1 MSRGAI
7 KTILVQ
13 LTGHPSDESALETAF
28 LVARLFDSHLE
39 CLHIAPDWQAKAAR
53 AAIHDMSGP
62 IMSQELF
69 ADFEQDTKATRWRA
83 ILHLAEFCM
92 RRHFSASD
100 SKLPSGRV
108 SVTLREISSGPGQTM
123 LHETR
128 FYDLVVLAREDGIE
142 DLGSLILN
150 AGRPVLV
157 APRQAPEN
165 LAPTIAI
172 AWKETAESARAIT
185 AAMPLLAKAD
195 RIFVLSVED
204 GRGSAATMESAERV
218 AQQLRWHGL
227 NTEAIYVN
235 PGDRSVVDEIV
246 KCAHDNKADL
256 IVSGGYGHSRL
267 RELILGGVTRDLL
280 RKSPLPVFWFH

>member
-1 MSRGAI
+1 MI
-7 KTILVQ
+7 KTILVP
-13 LTGHPSDESALETAF
+13 LTGHPSDESTLETAY

-39 CLHIAPDWQAKAAR
+39 CLHIAPDWQAKAAT
-53 AAIHDMSGP
+53 AAVHDMSGP
-62 IMSQELF
+62 IVSEEFF
-69 ADFEQDTKATRWRA
+69 ASFEQETKAMRWRA
-83 ILHLAEFCM
+83 RLHLAEFCK
-92 RRHFSASD
+92 RRQLSASD
-100 SKLPSGRV
+100 SKPPSGKV
-108 SVTLREISSGPGQTM
+108 SVTSREVSGEPWATM
-123 LHETR
+123 MHEAR
-128 FYDLVVLAREDGIE
+128 FHDLVVLAHQDAID

-195 RIFVLSVED
+195 RILVLSVED
-204 GRGSAATMESAERV
+204 GGGSAATMESAERV

-235 PGDRSVVDEIV
+235 PGDRPVPDEIV
-246 KCAHDNKADL
+246 KSAHDNKADL

-280 RKSPLPVFWFH
+280 RESPLPVFFFH

>member
-1 MSRGAI
+1 MF

-53 AAIHDMSGP
+53 AAVHDLSGP
-62 IMSQELF
+62 IVSQEFF
-69 ADFEQDTKATRWRA
+69 ASFEQDTKATRWRA
-83 ILHLAEFCM
+83 RLHLAEFCK
-92 RRHFSASD
+92 RRHLSASD
-100 SKLPSGRV
+100 SKPPSARV
-108 SVTLREISSGPGQTM
+108 SVTWREISSGTWRTM
-123 LHETR
+123 LRETR
-128 FYDLVVLAREDGIE
+128 FHDLVVLAREVGTD

-150 AGRPVLV
+150 AGRPVLI

-195 RIFVLSVED
+195 RILVLSVED

-227 NTEAIYVN
+227 NIEAIYVN
-235 PGDRSVVDEIV
+235 PGDRPVPGEIV
-246 KCAHDNKADL
+246 KSARDNKADL
-256 IVSGGYGHSRL
+256 IVAGGYGHPRL

-280 RKSPLPVFWFH
+280 RESSIPVLFFH

>member
-1 MSRGAI
+1 MI

-13 LTGHPSDESALETAF
+13 LTGHPSDESVLETAF

-39 CLHIAPDWQAKAAR
+39 CLHITPDWQAKAAR
-53 AAIHDMSGP
+53 AAVHDLSGP
-62 IMSQELF
+62 IVSQEFF
-69 ADFEQDTKATRWRA
+69 ADFEQDTKALRWLAR
-83 ILHLAEFCM
+83 LHLAEFCK
-92 RRHFSASD
+92 RRQLSASD
-100 SKLPSGRV
+100 SKPPSGKV
-108 SVTLREISSGPGQTM
+108 SVTWREISSGLWRTM

-128 FYDLVVLAREDGIE
+128 FHDLAVLAREDGVD

-150 AGRPVLV
+150 TGRPVLV

-195 RIFVLSVED
+195 RILVLSVED

-218 AQQLRWHGL
+218 AQQLRWHGP
-227 NTEAIYVN
+227 NTEAIYMN
-235 PGDRSVVDEIV
+235 PGGRSVVDEIV
-246 KCAHDNKADL
+246 KSARDNKADL

-267 RELILGGVTRDLL
+267 RELVLGGVTRDLM
-280 RKSPLPVFWFH
+280 RESSFPVFFFH

>member
-1 MSRGAI
+1 MGSGMI

-13 LTGHPSDESALETAF
+13 LTGDPSDESALETAF
-28 LVARLFDSHLE
+28 LVARLFDAHLE
-39 CLHIAPDWQAKAAR
+39 CLHVSPDWRATAAR
-53 AAIHDMSGP
+53 AAVHGVSGP
-62 IMSQELF
+62 IVSGDFF
-69 ADFEQDTKATRWRA
+69 ASFEQETKATKWRA
-83 ILHLAEFCM
+83 RLHLAEFCK
-92 RRHFSASD
+92 RRQLSPSD
-100 SKLPSGRV
+100 SKPPSGRI
-108 SVTLREISSGPGQTM
+108 SVTWRELSGEPWRTTM
-123 LHETR
+123 HEAR
-128 FYDLVVLAREDGIE
+128 FHDLIVLAHQDGIN

-157 APRQAPEN
+157 APHQTPEN

-172 AWKETAESARAIT
+172 AWKETAESARALS

-204 GRGSAATMESAERV
+204 GCGSTATMESAERV

-235 PGDRSVVDEIV
+235 PGDHTVVEAIV
-246 KCAHDNKADL
+246 KSARDNKADL

-267 RELILGGVTRDLL
+267 RELVLGGVTRDLP
-280 RKSPLPVFWFH
+280 RESPLPLFFFH

>member
-1 MSRGAI
+1 MF

-39 CLHIAPDWQAKAAR
+39 CLHIAPDWRAKAAR
-53 AAIHDMSGP
+53 AAVHDVSGP
-62 IMSQELF
+62 IVSQDFF
-69 ADFEQDTKATRWRA
+69 ADFEQEMKATRWLAR
-83 ILHLAEFCM
+83 LHLAEFCK
-92 RRHFSASD
+92 RRQLSESN
-100 SKLPSGRV
+100 SKPPSGRV
-108 SVTLREISSGPGQTM
+108 SVTWREISSGPSRTI

-128 FYDLVVLAREDGIE
+128 FYDLVVLAGEDGID

-172 AWKETAESARAIT
+172 AWKETAESARAIV
-185 AAMPLLAKAD
+185 AALPLLAKAD
-195 RIFVLSVED
+195 RILVLSVED

-235 PGDRSVVDEIV
+235 PGDRTVGEEIV
-246 KCAHDNKADL
+246 KSAHDNKADL

-267 RELILGGVTRDLL
+267 RELVLGGVTRDLL
-280 RKSPLPVFWFH
+280 HESPVPVLFFH